1 MRDDR
6 LALLVTATPETM
18 TVENQRISFF
28 LPKLAGGGAERAMLH
43 LAEGFADRGLT
54 VDLVLAEASGEYLD
68 QVSPKISIVDL
79 KSTRPVI
86 VTKTLA
92 LRRYLQQEQPSVLFS
107 ALDILSSALWA
118 RGQTNART
126 RIVMCV
132 QTYLSEQF
140 QNHQRNTIARFR
152 RQMVR
157 WLYPKA
163 DAIVAASLGTA
174 KDVAEIT
181 GLPID
186 RIDVAYNPVVTPE
199 MQQKIHESIDHPW
212 FAPDQPPVLLGVGRL
227 VSQKD
232 FFTLIRAFA
241 EVRAVQP
248 ARLMILG
255 EGEQRSQLEQ
265 LIHELQLD
273 ADVALPGFVE
283 NPYAYMAHARV
294 FVLSSRFEGFGNV
307 VAEALATGT
316 AVVATDCPSGPA
328 EILDYGKYG
337 KLVPTANPSALA
349 TAILETLESP
359 ADSDALKARSL
370 EFTRDRI
377 VDQYLTVVEQ
387 LISS

>member
-1 MRDDR
+1 
-6 LALLVTATPETM
+6 M

-28 LPKLAGGGAERAMLH
+28 LPTLAGGGAERAMLH
-43 LAEGFADRGLT
+43 LAEGFVDRGFE

-68 QVSPKISIVDL
+68 QVSSKIRIVDF
-79 KSTRPVI
+79 KSTPPVI

-92 LRRYLQQEQPSVLFS
+92 LKRYLQQERPNVLFS
-107 ALDILSSALWA
+107 ALDIFSSALWA
-118 RGQTNART
+118 RWQTDAPT
-126 RIVMCV
+126 KIVMCV

-140 QNHQRNTIARFR
+140 GNHQRNTIGRLR
-152 RQMVR
+152 PKMVR
-157 WLYPKA
+157 WLYPKS

-181 GLPID
+181 GLPLD
-186 RIDVAYNPVVTPE
+186 RISVVYNPVVTPE
-199 MQQKIHESIDHPW
+199 MQARIHDSIDHSW

-241 EVRAVQP
+241 EVRAVRP

-265 LIHELQLD
+265 LIHELRLD

-283 NPYAYMAHARV
+283 NPYAYMAHAAI
-294 FVLSSRFEGFGNV
+294 FVLSSRYEGFGNV

-316 AVVATDCPSGPA
+316 AVVSTDCPSGPA

-337 KLVPTANPSALA
+337 KLVPTENPSALA
-349 TAILETLESP
+349 TAILETLDTST
-359 ADSDALKARSL
+359 DSDALRDRSL

-377 VDQYLTVVEQ
+377 VDQYVAVVEQ
-387 LISS
+387 LTSS